1 MTLATPTIRILVIDH
16 ESDVSALTKE
26 HLDHPGEME
35 VRACPSVQVARA
47 AIVADHYDAIV
58 SDYQMDGE
66 EVIHFLRSLRENG
79 DRTPFIIFTAQERE
93 EVVIEALNNGADGY
107 LKKGGNP
114 RTVYAELRHR
124 ISAAVRRHR
133 MEESLRSHN
142 EGLHEVN
149 EELRAAE
156 RELRVQLDEIVRGQE
171 ELGKEMAFSASL
183 MDSLPGIFYL
193 YEADSL
199 RLVRWNKNHQEL
211 SGYTPEEMF
220 GKHVLSWHRPENT
233 DSVLAAIDSC
243 MRSGQGSIEAPLV
256 MKDGHQVQY
265 LLTGKRFDT
274 KDTSFFMGM
283 GIDIEDRTL
292 AERILRDSGVMHR
305 AILENA
311 GVGLAYWDLDGRLI
325 LMNSIAAGHLNGKL
339 EDFTG
344 RDIWDLFGEEAGDRY
359 LDRIKRAVTAEKP
372 MEYEDLVPLPG
383 KELWFLSVFAYV
395 SGPTPGESG
404 VLILSHDI
412 TERKN
417 IEMALHLA
425 NQKLNLL
432 SSITRHDINNQLVAL
447 SGYLALMEREDV
459 SISFEQRLIK
469 AKTAADRIASMIH
482 FTKEYEDIGMH
493 APAWQNVRAL
503 IEKSVGD
510 VQLGQIRLQNDVPAG
525 IEILADPLIIKVF
538 YNLVDNAVKH
548 GVSTTTIRFLV
559 EEREGV
565 RSVVC
570 EDDGAGVSPTMRKK
584 IFTRGTGK
592 DHGYG
597 LFLSHEILSI
607 TGIRI
612 SEEGGPSGNGSRF
625 VMTAGRG
632 GIRGQ

>member
-1 MTLATPTIRILVIDH
+1 MATSTIRILVVDY
-16 ESDVSALTKE
+16 ESDGCALSKE
-26 HLDHPGEME
+26 YLEGPGEME
-35 VRACPSVQVARA
+35 VHTCRSVQGAKA
-47 AIVADHYDAIV
+47 AIVTNPYDAIV
-58 SDYQMDGE
+58 SDYRTDGE
-66 EVIHFLRSLRENG
+66 DVIQFLRELRENG
-79 DRTPFIIFTAQERE
+79 DRTPFIIFTAKGRE

-124 ISAAVRRHR
+124 INAAVRRHR
-133 MEESLRSHN
+133 TEDSLRSHN
-142 EGLHEVN
+142 QELHAVN
-149 EELRAAE
+149 DELRAAE
-156 RELRVQLDEIVRGQE
+156 RELRIQLEEIVKGQE
-171 ELGKEMAFSASL
+171 ELGKEMAFSESL

-220 GKHVLSWHRPENT
+220 GKHVLSWHRPEN
-233 DSVLAAIDSC
+233 SEAVLAAIEGC
-243 MRSGQGSIEAPLV
+243 MRTGQGSIEAPLL

-265 LLTGKRFDT
+265 LLTAKRFDT

-292 AERILRDSGVMHR
+292 AERILRDSEVMHC

-311 GVGLAYWDLDGRLI
+311 GTGLAYWDLEGRLI
-325 LMNSIAAGHLNGKL
+325 LMNSIAAGHLNGRP

-344 RDIWDLFGEEAGDRY
+344 RNIRDLFGEEAGDQY
-359 LDRIKRAVTAEKP
+359 LDRIKKAVTAEKP
-372 MEYEDLVPLPG
+372 TEYEDLVALPG

-395 SGPTPGESG
+395 AGPTPSESG

-417 IEMALHLA
+417 IEVALHLA
-425 NQKLNLL
+425 NHKLTLL

-447 SGYLALMEREDV
+447 SGYLALLERETISV
-459 SISFEQRLIK
+459 SSEQRLIK

-482 FTKEYEDIGMH
+482 FTKEYEDIGVN

-503 IEKSVGD
+503 VEKSVGE

-525 IEILADPLIIKVF
+525 IEMFADPLIVKVF

-548 GVSTTTIRFLV
+548 GVSTTTVRFFV
-559 EEREGV
+559 EEKEGV

-570 EDDGAGVSPTMRKK
+570 EDDGAGVTAAMRKK

-612 SEEGGPSGNGSRF
+612 SEEGRSSGSGSRF
-625 VMTAGRG
+625 VMTAGPG